1 MAEDN
6 NKIITRIQNRR
17 GLKQDLPKPLRPG
30 EIGFATD
37 TRQIYIGAD
46 TSVVSDSYNK
56 VAKFESGLS
65 ISAESVTRSLS
76 NVQMIQFRVPHKRFP
91 RNTFD
96 GTVDSVSWTP
106 TSNAIQ
112 GDSSIGPVF
121 ATGETV
127 FTDIS
132 TNVAFG
138 NESMRVVKNG
148 TVINADTTGGG
159 SHNNISSG
167 ADYFFSAAGTTN
179 SDVHK
184 LSFRTRPTNKDEI
197 GITYYGNADVWSAI
211 DSNLNDINPS
221 QPTGVP
227 PFHVRLD
234 SEWNS
239 SNGTTSRLQHRFLNQ
254 KNIVLSSST
263 GVGYIGLSS
272 KHIIVATE
280 VLHPP
285 AEVTQWPQQVN
296 NPLGTLY
303 LSRNRTI
310 SSSSPLTANS
320 STGYYDITL
329 NEIDESN
336 FSSSGGYLNSNLVS
350 TTGWIDGKVLPYTM
364 TGNVLTVNTNGNVGF
379 IGRRVSS
386 VDTTGLFVN
395 TSSGITT
402 SDTVYV
408 YDPNG
413 ATGQNTNTLT
423 ISSIEGDKIVV
434 GTTLTANSSIDTDV
448 FVIVY
453 KGGSSA
459 NILIDETNHGYNGSN
474 VELTGGPNSLSG
486 TFATHKITENAFSC
500 NVTSSGVTVTS
511 PGNVTLT
518 PEVSAADVYVTPV
531 DSLDV
536 SGNVSLDTVVTHFN
550 ENINRFKM
558 NYVPGTIN
566 KVYITETESESKL
579 SSGFRIYDDANV
591 TFSNYLKITPDN
603 YTRDNSTIK
612 SKLENWLIDVQ
623 NADTNLFT
631 ELAVNEFYSDTAR
644 TSPKYKS
651 GGWQFS
657 GIDSTLKEVSF
668 DSSEEARN
676 FTKVLNN
683 IYFDSE
689 SPEVKG
695 LLNVKTNI
703 EILTLETQEAG
714 TADTI
719 YSAPEAFTILPG
731 GSNPVVSN
739 LTFDVTRYDTI
750 FLEYALVDSD
760 SDADP
765 NTNYKRIGSLLASAD
780 IRNNGVLLNDT
791 YTDFTANTVGNVNI
805 TGSVIPDG
813 SGNYQLQLQFS
824 NTLVPSTE
832 LQMTYIKRSWDSA
845 G

>member
-76 NVQMIQFRVPHKRFP
+76 NVQMVQFRVPHKRFP

-96 GTVDSVSWTP
+96 GTVDSVTWTP

-148 TVINADTTGGG
+148 TVISADTTGNG

-234 SEWNS
+234 SEWNDS
-239 SNGTTSRLQHRFLNQ
+239 DGTTSRLQHRFLDQ
-254 KNIVLSSST
+254 KNVVLSSST
-263 GVGYIGLSS
+263 GVGFIGLSP

-285 AEVTQWPQQVN
+285 AEVTQWNQVTV
-296 NPLGTLY
+296 PLGTLY

-310 SSSSPLTANS
+310 SSSSPMTANAS
-320 STGYYDITL
+320 SGYYDISL
-329 NEIDESN
+329 NAIDESN
-336 FSSSGGYLNSNLVS
+336 FSSSGGFLNSNLVS
-350 TTGWIDGKVLPYTM
+350 TTGWLDGKVLPYTK

-386 VDTTGLFVN
+386 TDTTGLFVD
-395 TSSGITT
+395 TSSGITA
-402 SDTVYV
+402 SDTVYI
-408 YDPNG
+408 YDPDG

-423 ISSIEGDKIVV
+423 ISSIEGDKILV

-474 VELTGGPNSLSG
+474 VELTGGPNGVSG

-500 NVTSSGVTVTS
+500 NVTSSGITVIS
-511 PGNVTLT
+511 PGIVTLT
-518 PEVSAADVYVTPV
+518 PEISAADVYVTPV

-550 ENINRFKM
+550 ENVNRFKM

-566 KVYITETESESKL
+566 KVYITETENESKL

-623 NADTNLFT
+623 NANTNLFT

-683 IYFDSE
+683 VYFDSE

-719 YSAPEAFTILPG
+719 YSSPEAFTILPG
-731 GSNPVVSN
+731 GPYPGTVSN

-750 FLEYALVDSD
+750 FIEYALIDAD

-765 NTNYKRIGSLLASAD
+765 NTTYKRIGSLLASAD
-780 IRNNGVLLNDT
+780 IRNNGVLVNDT
-791 YTDFTANTVGNVNI
+791 YTDFTSNTAGNVNI

-813 SGNYQLQLQFS
+813 SGNYQLQLQFR
-824 NTLVPSTE
+824 NTLIPSTE